1 MMSASQ
7 PKLSANRV
15 IHQLVQHTVSEN
27 LTPSALD
34 YMVMRVAFRK
44 VGGSWEVLLA
54 GDHQQMNLL
63 KFVVG
68 AWGQMPRQVQ
78 EAGGVI

>member
-1 MMSASQ
+1 MSDSQ

-27 LTPSALD
+27 LTPSAMD
-34 YMVMRVAFRK
+34 YMVMRIAFRK
-44 VGGSWEVLLA
+44 IGGSWEALFA
-54 GDHQQMNLL
+54 GDQKQMNLL

-68 AWGQMPRQVQ
+68 SWGQMPSQVQ
-78 EAGGVI
+78 DAGGMV